1 MPHVEFRGESR
12 KKHRHGED
20 LKPPPWGQIP
30 AEDRGEI
37 TLGSS
42 CPHLTWH
49 SLSPQ
54 YLTGKCVRRLCE
66 VWSIVSCS
74 APSCPPSHEP
84 EGDTSLETACLWVHS
99 AAPRSSCH
107 VGGPI
112 LPWFRCLIS
121 WQAIRHILWHFKTL
135 ACKPISGLP
144 GIWGREGR
152 GAQTIRSGLSLFPY
166 SNVLKGQLVI
176 IVNLIKLSFLTFIH
190 LVYSVLLCFVLCFIY
205 FCFCNDQSLHFHFFG
220 LIFYSFLRFLSQN

>member
-121 WQAIRHILWHFKTL
+121 WQAIKTHSLTLQNSSLQAHLRL
-135 ACKPISGLP
+135 AWDLGKG
-144 GIWGREGR
+144 GEGCSDHQKW
-152 GAQTIRSGLSLFPY
+152 AFSVSLFKCA
-166 SNVLKGQLVI
+166 KGAAR
-176 IVNLIKLSFLTFIH
+176 
-190 LVYSVLLCFVLCFIY
+190 YYC
-205 FCFCNDQSLHFHFFG
+205 
-220 LIFYSFLRFLSQN
+220 